1 MIKAVVFDLDGTL
14 LDTLE
19 DLMDAVNYA
28 LNALGYPL
36 RTLSEIRRFVGSGIR
51 ILVERSVPAGTPPAQ
66 TDKALTLFR
75 EEYARCM
82 TNKTAPY
89 SGVKEL
95 MRALRDK
102 KIKIGVLSNKHDA
115 AAKELVDGYFGD
127 LTDAVLGQ
135 RDGTP
140 IKPAPDGVNDL
151 LKLLDAGKEEALY
164 VGDSDVDM
172 QTAVNAK
179 VRAVGV
185 SWGFRTPEVLREN
198 GAACVIDKPEELLK
212 ML

>member
-28 LNALGYPL
+28 LDALGYPL
-36 RTLSEIRRFVGSGIR
+36 RTLAEIRRFVGSGIR
-51 ILVERSVPAGTPPAQ
+51 ILVERSVPEGTPAAQ
-66 TDKALTLFR
+66 TDKALALFR

-89 SGVKEL
+89 PGVKEL

-115 AAKELVDGYFGD
+115 AAKELVGGYFGD

-140 IKPAPDGVNDL
+140 IKPAPDGVHDL
-151 LKLLDAGKEEALY
+151 LKLLDAGKEDALY

-212 ML
+212 MV